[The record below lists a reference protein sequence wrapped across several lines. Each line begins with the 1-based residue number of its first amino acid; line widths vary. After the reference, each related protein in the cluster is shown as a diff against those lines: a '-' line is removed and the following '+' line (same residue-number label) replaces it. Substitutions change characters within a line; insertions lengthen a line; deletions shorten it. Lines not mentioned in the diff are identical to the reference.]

1 MILGRREVAMLV
13 RINIR
18 DIEDRVLNPLN
29 EILLLSYGTDMYKQ
43 ILGRIEKIVTT
54 LESQHLIYKRW
65 Q

>member
-1 MILGRREVAMLV
+1 MLL

-54 LESQHLIYKRW
+54 LESQHTIYKRW

>member
-1 MILGRREVAMLV
+1 MVL
-13 RINIR
+13 RIDIR
-18 DIEDRVLNPLN
+18 DIEDKVLSPLN
-29 EILLLSYGTDMYKQ
+29 EILLLSYGTEMYKH